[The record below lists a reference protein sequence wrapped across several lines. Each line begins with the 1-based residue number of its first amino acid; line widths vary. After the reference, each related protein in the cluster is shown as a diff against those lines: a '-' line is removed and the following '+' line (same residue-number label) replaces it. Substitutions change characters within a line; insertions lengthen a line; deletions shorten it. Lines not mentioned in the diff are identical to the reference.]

1 VLVTEADSD
10 NDRPF
15 NQVHSLRGNRM
26 TVKKATV
33 PRVPLGANPFQAIL
47 LAGKAAGETASFA
60 EEAEEFLRAAEPPE
74 HDRWTQTEELTLRWS
89 PSAYRRIEGLT
100 KEVNNAVRDIL
111 DRPKRTRREG
121 GEALRKALT
130 VKNRPKAKAP
140 TGPVI
145 PVLNG
150 LEAAIGEAGEWRITA
165 DINIPRGD
173 EIVPVAPVALMDVRS
188 GGRPKLDW
196 AELEAVEG
204 CEVEDG
210 LLRFVPGA
218 RRATFR
224 GATDVGSHPVRSAL
238 TRLVLE
244 LRVAKGE

>member
-1 VLVTEADSD
+1 
-10 NDRPF
+10 
-15 NQVHSLRGNRM
+15 
-26 TVKKATV
+26 
-33 PRVPLGANPFQAIL
+33 
-47 LAGKAAGETASFA
+47 
-60 EEAEEFLRAAEPPE
+60 
-74 HDRWTQTEELTLRWS
+74 
-89 PSAYRRIEGLT
+89 
-100 KEVNNAVRDIL
+100 
-111 DRPKRTRREG
+111 
-121 GEALRKALT
+121 
-130 VKNRPKAKAP
+130 
-140 TGPVI
+140 
-145 PVLNG
+145 
-150 LEAAIGEAGEWRITA
+150 
-165 DINIPRGD
+165 
-173 EIVPVAPVALMDVRS
+173 MDVRS